1 MYRPLPEFL
10 TIKESH
16 IEGLGLFTTEMVKEG
31 TLLGVSHRLVQKEL
45 VRTPLGGFYNHS
57 ETPNCHTRTTPC
69 VVRLFALRDIE
80 AGEEITARYEVCP
93 LVPE

>member
-16 IEGLGLFTTEMVKEG
+16 IEGLGLFTTERIKEG
-31 TLLGVSHRLVQKEL
+31 TLLGISHRFIQKEL

-57 ETPNCHTRTTPC
+57 ETPNCHTESTLWA
-69 VVRLFALRDIE
+69 VRLFTLRDIE
-80 AGEEITARYEVCP
+80 AGEEITARYELCP